1 MELNPAPFL
10 THQGAIEHDGFHL
23 KTHLSKDSFICA
35 VEQQLFWSFTRAFWQ
50 EKAAE
55 RPSPGRLQAPPIPS
69 FGPLFWSCLLAVWG
83 KLHLWVSRPR
93 SVYFCIRRKGD
104 GFVGGGSLGQ
114 SKQRRSQHSKQT
126 LPHVWT
132 THLEPYSPTHSR
144 APLSVLFLLTPP
156 FFFFL
161 AQLNTLLIPGPAHKS
176 DRKST
181 YDKVSP
187 PRRADFSRQLGFTRW
202 GLC

>member
-1 MELNPAPFL
+1 MMDF
-10 THQGAIEHDGFHL
+10 IF
-23 KTHLSKDSFICA
+23 KSICA
-35 VEQQLFWSFTRAFWQ
+35 KSLLSPVRNRSCPEVSPDHSDRKMQRSFPGLADPWPLRCLFFAYYFEVGSGQREESYTYGC
-50 EKAAE
+50 
-55 RPSPGRLQAPPIPS
+55 PSPVQSISVSEGKVMGL
-69 FGPLFWSCLLAVWG
+69 WG
-83 KLHLWVSRPR
+83 A
-93 SVYFCIRRKGD
+93 G
-104 GFVGGGSLGQ
+104 LGQ

-132 THLEPYSPTHSR
+132 THLEPYSSPTHSR
-144 APLSVLFLLTPP
+144 SPLAVLFLLTPP
-156 FFFFL
+156 FFL